1 MTSVVIKP
9 STNKDKKMMAIFSQ
23 DGKKIKTT
31 HFGAKGY
38 QDFTSIVTGDEE
50 RRKLYLARHNKNENW
65 NDYKSSGSL
74 SRYIL
79 WGDSKSIQTNITSYK
94 RRFNLK

>member
-1 MTSVVIKP
+1 MTSVVITT
-9 STNKDKKMMAIFSQ
+9 STNKNKKMMAIFSQ

-38 QDFTSIVTGDEE
+38 KDFTMADTTPE
-50 RRKLYLARHNKNENW
+50 RRKLYLARHKNENW
-65 NDYKSSGSL
+65 NDYKSAGSL
-74 SRYIL
+74 SRYIF
-79 WGDSKSIQTNITSYK
+79 WGDSKSMQTNIASYK

>member
-1 MTSVVIKP
+1 MTSVVIKS
-9 STNKDKKMMAIFSQ
+9 STNKDKKLMAIFSQ

-38 QDFTSIVTGDEE
+38 KDYTLTGDEE
-50 RRKLYLARHNKNENW
+50 KRKLYLARHAKRENW

-74 SRYIL
+74 SRFLL
-79 WGDSKSIQTNITSYK
+79 WGDSRSLQSNIASYK
-94 RRFNLK
+94 RKFNLK